1 MKILDIKFLI
11 IAAGIC
17 VFSGCDDSDSDSV
30 LGCTND
36 SADNYNSAATEDDGS
51 CIIYG
56 CMDEAAIN
64 YNPDANDDCGSCC
77 EYEGEVLGCMNENA
91 CNYNENATIDDG
103 SCQIPLDNP
112 IEIISYDAYVTGVVG
127 EELVSHIYIRNAACE
142 EMILDASQSGVHP
155 SIGQA
160 KFCLGVICYEWGET
174 EAAVTLS
181 MESFEEGDL
190 FQGYFKSDNPVVH
203 EVTYTIFT
211 DAGSQVMAE
220 DVEVIVTFEV
230 TE

>member
-1 MKILDIKFLI
+1 E
-11 IAAGIC
+11 
-17 VFSGCDDSDSDSV
+17 VF
-30 LGCTND
+30 
-36 SADNYNSAATEDDGS
+36 
-51 CIIYG
+51 
-56 CMDEAAIN
+56 
-64 YNPDANDDCGSCC
+64 
-77 EYEGEVLGCMNENA
+77 GCMNESA
-91 CNYNENATIDDG
+91 CNYNENATTDDG